1 MRSPFRHFLRNQTK
15 IKAKT
20 ARIFGPKILLLGN
33 EICKSYWEGRNYLG
47 GDRGRKART
56 LRDELQGREQS
67 GREGGS
73 RRRHWRSIF
82 SETERVPF
90 WLLSFLSPMSGLR
103 RESISSLVGHSCVS
117 SLFFTCA
124 PKKPKTGKWREIN
137 GHSRWA
143 FS

>member
-1 MRSPFRHFLRNQTK
+1 MRSPFQHFLRNQTK

-33 EICKSYWEGRNYLG
+33 EICKSYREGRNYLG

-73 RRRHWRSIF
+73 RRRR
-82 SETERVPF
+82 
-90 WLLSFLSPMSGLR
+90 
-103 RESISSLVGHSCVS
+103 
-117 SLFFTCA
+117 
-124 PKKPKTGKWREIN
+124 
-137 GHSRWA
+137 
-143 FS
+143 